1 MKIVI
6 CGRIGSGKSTT
17 AQRIAKELDL
27 KHYSDGDMMRA
38 LAIEKGVKLE
48 TFVKQRS
55 DAVDKMIDEK
65 TMMIGKKEDNFIF
78 DSRLA
83 FHFIPDAIKI
93 FLEVSEEVGSERIFK
108 HQRKSEAPVKTAK
121 ELLKKNKERW
131 ETDRQRFK
139 KLYGV
144 DINDIKNYDIVIDT
158 TILDV
163 EGTVHEIKR
172 ALRALPKK

>member
-1 MKIVI
+1 M
-6 CGRIGSGKSTT
+6 
-17 AQRIAKELDL
+17 
-27 KHYSDGDMMRA
+27 
-38 LAIEKGVKLE
+38 
-48 TFVKQRS
+48 
-55 DAVDKMIDEK
+55 
-65 TMMIGKKEDNFIF
+65 
-78 DSRLA
+78 
-83 FHFIPDAIKI
+83 
-93 FLEVSEEVGSERIFK
+93 
-108 HQRKSEAPVKTAK
+108 KTAK

-144 DINDIKNYDIVIDT
+144 DINDMKNYDIVIDT